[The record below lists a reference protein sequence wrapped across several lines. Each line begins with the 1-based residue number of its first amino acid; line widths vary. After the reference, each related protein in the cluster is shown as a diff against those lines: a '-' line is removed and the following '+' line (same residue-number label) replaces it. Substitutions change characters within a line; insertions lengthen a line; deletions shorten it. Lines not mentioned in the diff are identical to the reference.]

1 MSKLLKVLV
10 GILALVG
17 ALLAGVAGAGPAAA
31 TDAWGPSGLVAGES
45 ARDRK
50 SVV

>member
-1 MSKLLKVLV
+1 MTAIAHPELE
-10 GILALVG
+10 
-17 ALLAGVAGAGPAAA
+17 
-31 TDAWGPSGLVAGES
+31 GLERYKFGWADSDVAGES